1 MFWSGLIL
9 DRGLIVFYDDAM
21 NSGVVDPRSRG
32 NLAPWSSPSYIPG
45 RPHNLPLQAPQG
57 NLGAGAG
64 STTQQAPGSSNPVA
78 VSDAYR
84 YASLVDLNIVVG
96 TDSVKFL
103 DQPIGKRNFLL
114 LRNAGAAAIYIGFGG
129 AASVNSTVQLAA
141 GALLLF
147 DTVVPQDD
155 LYVAGAGASVL
166 CYAYSTFP
174 G

>member
-1 MFWSGLIL
+1 M
-9 DRGLIVFYDDAM
+9 FYDEAM
-21 NSGVVDPRSRG
+21 DGGGIDPRARG
-32 NLAPWSSPSYIPG
+32 NLAPWSSPTYIPG

-57 NLGAGAG
+57 NLGTAAA
-64 STTQQAPGSSNPVA
+64 STTQQAPGSTNPVA

-84 YASLVDLNIVVG
+84 YASLVDLNIAVS
-96 TDSVKFL
+96 TTSVKFL
-103 DQPIGKRNFLL
+103 DQPIGKRNFLM
-114 LRNAGAAAIYIGFGG
+114 LRNAGANAIYIGFGG
-129 AASVNSTVQLAA
+129 AASANSTVSLAA

-155 LYVAGAGASVL
+155 LYVVGAGASTL